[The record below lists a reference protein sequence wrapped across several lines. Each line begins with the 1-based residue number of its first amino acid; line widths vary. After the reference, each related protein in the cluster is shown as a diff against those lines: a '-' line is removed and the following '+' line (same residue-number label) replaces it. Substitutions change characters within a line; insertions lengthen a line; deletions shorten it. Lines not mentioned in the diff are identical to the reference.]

1 MAKDYYR
8 TLGIDKNANE
18 KDIKKAFRRLAKQY
32 HPDANPTNPSAE
44 AKFKEINEAYETL
57 GNPEKRKLYDQFGAD
72 YASINNAGGAGGAG
86 GGFRQTAQEVRF
98 EDSQF
103 QDIFE
108 SLFGG
113 FGRNPNRQ
121 NQNPSGGVR
130 KVRGNDI
137 TEEVVITLQEAYE
150 GAMRYV
156 ESATR
161 KSKVAIPKGATDGTK
176 VRVKGEGEAGRM
188 GGEAGD
194 LYLVVKVEPDKQF
207 TRDGDNLIVDV
218 TCDMFTALLG
228 GEVDVPTMN
237 RPIRIKV
244 AAGTQSGQKL
254 RLAGK
259 GMPKMRT
266 EGEYGDLFARILITV
281 PKNLND
287 TQRRLAEQLKEAM
300 G

>member
-1 MAKDYYR
+1 
-8 TLGIDKNANE
+8 
-18 KDIKKAFRRLAKQY
+18 
-32 HPDANPTNPSAE
+32 
-44 AKFKEINEAYETL
+44 
-57 GNPEKRKLYDQFGAD
+57 
-72 YASINNAGGAGGAG
+72 
-86 GGFRQTAQEVRF
+86 F

-207 TRDGDNLIVDV
+207 TRDGDNL
-218 TCDMFTALLG
+218 
-228 GEVDVPTMN
+228 
-237 RPIRIKV
+237 
-244 AAGTQSGQKL
+244 
-254 RLAGK
+254 
-259 GMPKMRT
+259 
-266 EGEYGDLFARILITV
+266 
-281 PKNLND
+281 
-287 TQRRLAEQLKEAM
+287 
-300 G
+300 